1 MATITNTTRKPL
13 AVSLPGG
20 KKLRLGPLKS
30 GEISDK
36 AVEHPAV
43 QKLVE
48 AGDVEITGSRHS
60 PKHSGGGGKAG
71 PSSSGGKGHGGAARQ
86 SGDR

>member
-1 MATITNTTRKPL
+1 MATITNTTRKTL

-30 GEISDK
+30 GEIADK
-36 AVEHPAV
+36 AIDHPAV
-43 QKLVE
+43 QKLIE
-48 AGDVEITGSRHS
+48 AGDVEVSGSRES
-60 PKHSGGGGKAG
+60 PKHGGGGKGSPAT
-71 PSSSGGKGHGGAARQ
+71 SGGKGHGGAIRQ